1 MNLKNS
7 VLFLVRKVLQDHSA
21 ITIFMHDFWGSE
33 PISSRMQVDPLP
45 LQSRFFSQISFPL
58 HFQYLFRLIL
68 IINDQNKGE
77 LERLQHQNKSC
88 LYVFRWEKFHILNQF
103 SLIAIFML
111 NKSIYIF
118 IDFILNL
125 RNTNFKTTDKKQFYP
140 RL

>member
-1 MNLKNS
+1 MILKNS
-7 VLFLVRKVLQDHSA
+7 SFVPCKEGVTGSFCNYQIYACFLGIRTHFFRNASRPFTFTIWVLFSD
-21 ITIFMHDFWGSE
+21 
-33 PISSRMQVDPLP
+33 
-45 LQSRFFSQISFPL
+45 FFSPPFSKLIQINIDYYWPE
-58 HFQYLFRLIL
+58 QGRI
-68 IINDQNKGE
+68 Q
-77 LERLQHQNKSC
+77 RLQRQNKSC